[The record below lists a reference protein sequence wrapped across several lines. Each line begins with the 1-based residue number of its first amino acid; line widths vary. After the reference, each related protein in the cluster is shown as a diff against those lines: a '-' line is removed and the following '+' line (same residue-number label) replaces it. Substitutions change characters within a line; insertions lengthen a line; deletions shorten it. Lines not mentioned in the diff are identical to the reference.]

1 MSATEQPNHPGEQGH
16 GSTPGASQAAV
27 STIPGWGPADRT
39 GLTPTGGGV
48 TAVPGFR
55 AAGVTSGV
63 KASGRPDLA
72 LVAAAAPAGVAV
84 VTTTNLVKASSCT
97 WTEQAAADGRARAVV
112 INSGNANVCTPHGEE
127 HTRAMAVAVA
137 EHLTSAGTD
146 CGDDTPREDPP
157 GTRAPDRVAATDI
170 LVLSTGVIGVPLP
183 VDRITG
189 AVPELVGALATDGGP
204 AAAEAML
211 TTDTRTKQVAIEVDD
226 GRGGRCTVG
235 GMAKGVGMI
244 EPAMAT
250 LLVVLTT
257 DAPLSGPVCKQL
269 LRGAVR
275 PTFNRIS
282 VDGDGSTSDTVAL
295 LASGTAP
302 QPPGLELL
310 QRALHAVC
318 AELAHQVVADGEG
331 ATRVAAITVGGAA
344 TEAEA
349 ERLARAVATSL
360 LVRAAIHGADPNWGR
375 ILMAMGTAG
384 VSFDPRRVSVTCGGI
399 TVCRFG
405 VAASFDRGQ
414 VAVAMDR
421 DVVELGVDVGS
432 GDATATVLTC
442 DLTPEYVRFN
452 AEYTT

>member
-1 MSATEQPNHPGEQGH
+1 MT
-16 GSTPGASQAAV
+16 TPAASG
-27 STIPGWGPADRT
+27 IPGWGPTDRT
-39 GLTPTGGGV
+39 GLTPIDGGITG
-48 TAVPGFR
+48 VPGFR
-55 AAGVTSGV
+55 AAGITSGV

-72 LVAAAAPAGVAV
+72 LVAADAPAGVAV

-97 WTEQAAADGRARAVV
+97 WSERAAADGTARAVI

-127 HTRAMAVAVA
+127 HTEAMATAVA
-137 EHLTSAGTD
+137 DHLGRD
-146 CGDDTPREDPP
+146 GE
-157 GTRAPDRVAATDI
+157 VAAADV
-170 LVLSTGVIGVPLP
+170 LVMSTGVIGEPLP

-189 AVPELVGALATDGGP
+189 AVPELIAALSPGGGP

-211 TTDTRTKQVAIEVDD
+211 TTDTRTKQVAVEVDD
-226 GRGGRCTVG
+226 GQGGRCTVA

-257 DAPLSGPVCKQL
+257 DAPLSGPVCRQL

-282 VDGDGSTSDTVAL
+282 VDGDGSTSDSVAL

-302 QPPGLELL
+302 EPPGLEVLG
-310 QRALHAVC
+310 RALHAVC
-318 AELAHQVVADGEG
+318 ADLAQQVVADGEG
-331 ATRVAAITVGGAA
+331 ATRVAAVTMRGAA

-384 VSFDPRRVSVTCGGI
+384 VHFDPRRVSVTCGGI